1 MYCYITTS
9 SPPAGAEFSLSTFPP
24 SASSSDSMTAK
35 DNSLICCCR
44 VNFGFFPLVAIAS
57 AAASAAAVAAAAAFL
72 ASVVRFWPRR
82 PCVEAAP

>member
-1 MYCYITTS
+1 
-9 SPPAGAEFSLSTFPP
+9 
-24 SASSSDSMTAK
+24 MTAK